1 LRLSEKYHRVKTW
14 EEFKRLTIESK
25 PDAVVYSIDQNAM
38 SKTKEPT
45 CLRLI
50 LPVSSGYYV
59 YLDFPKGNAL
69 RETGIPIREDKL
81 GNRCLQDE
89 DVVQFLKSAFGR
101 ENLQVYSFWTT

>member
-1 LRLSEKYHRVKTW
+1 MSDRYTRVRTW
-14 EEFKRLTIESK
+14 QEFKQLATDLK

-38 SKTKEPT
+38 SKTKDPT

-59 YLDFPKGNAL
+59 YLDFPKGDAL
-69 RETGIPIREDKL
+69 RETGIPIRKDKF

-89 DVVQFLKSAFGR
+89 DVKQFIKSALGR
-101 ENLQVYSFWTT
+101 ADLQVYSFWTT

>member
-1 LRLSEKYHRVKTW
+1 LSEKYHRVKTW

-89 DVVQFLKSAFGR
+89 DVIKFIKNAFGR
-101 ENLQVYSFWTT
+101 KDLQVYSFWTT

>member
-1 LRLSEKYHRVKTW
+1 MSERYSRVRTW
-14 EEFKRLTIESK
+14 EEFKRLVIGSK

-38 SKTKEPT
+38 SKTKDPT

-50 LPVSSGYYV
+50 LPARSGYYV

-69 RETGIPIREDKL
+69 RETGIPVREDKR

-89 DVVQFLKSAFGR
+89 DVIKFIKNAFGR
-101 ENLQVYSFWTT
+101 EDLQVFSFWTT